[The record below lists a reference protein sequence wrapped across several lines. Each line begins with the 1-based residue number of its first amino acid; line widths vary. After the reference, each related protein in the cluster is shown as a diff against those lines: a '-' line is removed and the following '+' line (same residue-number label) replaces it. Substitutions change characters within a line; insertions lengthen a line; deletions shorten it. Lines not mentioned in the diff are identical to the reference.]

1 MTLKHICPL
10 YYKYCYN
17 KHSEGYY
24 AKCFCE
30 AVAMYGIE

>member
-1 MTLKHICPL
+1 MTLKHICL
-10 YYKYCYN
+10 YYKYCQN

-24 AKCFCE
+24 VKCFCE